1 MNNPPKILNKDG
13 TLSKYSFSIGWKE
26 IYKTKSGDRVVIN
39 KESNSLSPFRV
50 RFFIGKAPRSFYI
63 SFERVKE
70 ARDFARCHAKFD
82 HVKLP

>member
-1 MNNPPKILNKDG
+1 MSNPPKILNKDG
-13 TLSKYSFSIGWKE
+13 TLSKHSFSIGWKE

-50 RFFIGKAPRSFYI
+50 RLFIGTSRSFYI

-70 ARDFARCHAKFD
+70 ARDFARRHAKFD